1 MSKEEEIC
9 CSNCGIICDQ
19 TLLLSCDHNLCMN
32 CAANNL
38 VRNELPGMNK
48 IQYIICDICQQKTE
62 IDTNTSKEVLSLGL
76 NNLNKNNEEIEKNLD
91 NINEYEYNTFQ
102 ENNQKLNLQNSLMN
116 SNNNN
121 DFESPV
127 NIVYFNTN
135 NNNLNN
141 LSSKYDITDIKNN
154 INRSNI
160 CQDHGEPITYLCLD
174 CMSKCICSECVV
186 HGIHRNHEVLN
197 IKKAYPLIYNKTQ
210 EIGNHIN
217 TKIKELFITQ
227 KNIEQKKKEIGNLNN
242 KCRIDIRQAFD
253 ELRSLLN
260 KKEKEIMDKTENTL
274 NDINNNNNLYNLSS
288 KYDIT
293 DIKYNLQKNNIC
305 QTHGEPITYLC
316 LDCMSKCICSECVV
330 HGIHRNHEVLN
341 IKKAYPLIYN
351 KTQEIGNHIN
361 SRIKELNIT
370 QKNIEQKKKEINTLN
385 NKCRIDIRQAFDELR
400 NLLNKKEKEILEKA
414 ENSLNDNIN
423 ELDTYNHIIQSK
435 ILLLNKL
442 NETVNVYL
450 MRKDELNL
458 INFYTE
464 NKNKILAQTE
474 LNEIN
479 NINNLNLQEMSNLK
493 IDIDKN
499 SFDAMISAIN
509 TLNFEINSFKGIDIG
524 NKYNLGKF
532 TANRNLYGNNSLKD
546 ENENLKEEINK
557 NKKNLK
563 NKSKK

>member
-1 MSKEEEIC
+1 
-9 CSNCGIICDQ
+9 
-19 TLLLSCDHNLCMN
+19 
-32 CAANNL
+32 
-38 VRNELPGMNK
+38 
-48 IQYIICDICQQKTE
+48 
-62 IDTNTSKEVLSLGL
+62 
-76 NNLNKNNEEIEKNLD
+76 
-91 NINEYEYNTFQ
+91 
-102 ENNQKLNLQNSLMN
+102 MN

-274 NDINNNNNLYNLSS
+274 ND
-288 KYDIT
+288 
-293 DIKYNLQKNNIC
+293 
-305 QTHGEPITYLC
+305 
-316 LDCMSKCICSECVV
+316 
-330 HGIHRNHEVLN
+330 
-341 IKKAYPLIYN
+341 
-351 KTQEIGNHIN
+351 
-361 SRIKELNIT
+361 
-370 QKNIEQKKKEINTLN
+370 
-385 NKCRIDIRQAFDELR
+385 
-400 NLLNKKEKEILEKA
+400 
-414 ENSLNDNIN
+414 NIN
-423 ELDTYNHIIQSK
+423 ELNTYNHIIQSK

-442 NETVNVYL
+442 SETVNVYL
-450 MRKDELNL
+450 MRKNELSL

-464 NKNKILAQTE
+464 NKNKILSQTE
-474 LNEIN
+474 FNEIN
-479 NINNLNLQEMSNLK
+479 DINELNLEGMSNLK
-493 IDIDKN
+493 IDIDKC

-509 TLNFEINSFKGIDIG
+509 TLNFEINTFRGFDVK
-524 NKYNLGKF
+524 NRHNLGKF
-532 TANRNLYGNNSLKD
+532 TAKRNLYGNKSEQENFNNLKN
-546 ENENLKEEINK
+546 ENENKNEKEALKKKK
-557 NKKNLK
+557 NKWKQTFKILIF
-563 NKSKK
+563 

>member
-274 NDINNNNNLYNLSS
+274 ND
-288 KYDIT
+288 
-293 DIKYNLQKNNIC
+293 
-305 QTHGEPITYLC
+305 
-316 LDCMSKCICSECVV
+316 
-330 HGIHRNHEVLN
+330 
-341 IKKAYPLIYN
+341 
-351 KTQEIGNHIN
+351 
-361 SRIKELNIT
+361 
-370 QKNIEQKKKEINTLN
+370 
-385 NKCRIDIRQAFDELR
+385 
-400 NLLNKKEKEILEKA
+400 
-414 ENSLNDNIN
+414 NIN
-423 ELDTYNHIIQSK
+423 ELNTYNHIIQSK

-442 NETVNVYL
+442 SETVNVYL
-450 MRKDELNL
+450 MRKNELSL

-464 NKNKILAQTE
+464 NKNKILSQTE
-474 LNEIN
+474 FNEIN
-479 NINNLNLQEMSNLK
+479 DINELNLEGMSNLK
-493 IDIDKN
+493 IDIDKC

-509 TLNFEINSFKGIDIG
+509 TLNFEINTFRGFDVK
-524 NKYNLGKF
+524 NRHNLGKF
-532 TANRNLYGNNSLKD
+532 TAKRNLYGNKSEQENFNNLKN
-546 ENENLKEEINK
+546 ENENKNEKEALK
-557 NKKNLK
+557 
-563 NKSKK
+563 KS

>member
-76 NNLNKNNEEIEKNLD
+76 NNLNKNNEEVEKNFD

-274 NDINNNNNLYNLSS
+274 ND
-288 KYDIT
+288 
-293 DIKYNLQKNNIC
+293 
-305 QTHGEPITYLC
+305 
-316 LDCMSKCICSECVV
+316 
-330 HGIHRNHEVLN
+330 
-341 IKKAYPLIYN
+341 
-351 KTQEIGNHIN
+351 
-361 SRIKELNIT
+361 
-370 QKNIEQKKKEINTLN
+370 
-385 NKCRIDIRQAFDELR
+385 
-400 NLLNKKEKEILEKA
+400 
-414 ENSLNDNIN
+414 NIN
-423 ELDTYNHIIQSK
+423 ELNTYNHIIQSK

-442 NETVNVYL
+442 SETVNVYL
-450 MRKDELNL
+450 MRKNELSL

-464 NKNKILAQTE
+464 NKNKILSQTE
-474 LNEIN
+474 FNEIN
-479 NINNLNLQEMSNLK
+479 DINEFNLEGMSNLK
-493 IDIDKN
+493 IDIDKC

-509 TLNFEINSFKGIDIG
+509 TLNFEINTFRGFDVK
-524 NKYNLGKF
+524 NRHNLGKF
-532 TANRNLYGNNSLKD
+532 TAKRNLYGNKSEQENFNNLKN
-546 ENENLKEEINK
+546 ENENKNEKEALKKKK
-557 NKKNLK
+557 NK
-563 NKSKK
+563 

>member
-76 NNLNKNNEEIEKNLD
+76 NNLNKNNEEIEKNFD

-260 KKEKEIMDKTENTL
+260 KKEKEIIDKTENTL
-274 NDINNNNNLYNLSS
+274 ND
-288 KYDIT
+288 
-293 DIKYNLQKNNIC
+293 
-305 QTHGEPITYLC
+305 
-316 LDCMSKCICSECVV
+316 
-330 HGIHRNHEVLN
+330 
-341 IKKAYPLIYN
+341 
-351 KTQEIGNHIN
+351 
-361 SRIKELNIT
+361 
-370 QKNIEQKKKEINTLN
+370 
-385 NKCRIDIRQAFDELR
+385 
-400 NLLNKKEKEILEKA
+400 
-414 ENSLNDNIN
+414 NIN
-423 ELDTYNHIIQSK
+423 ELNTYNHIIQSK

-442 NETVNVYL
+442 SETVNVYL
-450 MRKDELNL
+450 MRKNELSL

-464 NKNKILAQTE
+464 NKNKILSQTE
-474 LNEIN
+474 FNEIN
-479 NINNLNLQEMSNLK
+479 DINELNLEGMSNLK
-493 IDIDKN
+493 IDIDKC

-509 TLNFEINSFKGIDIG
+509 TLNFEINTFRGFDVK
-524 NKYNLGKF
+524 NRHNLGKF
-532 TANRNLYGNNSLKD
+532 TAKRNLYGNKSEQENFNNLKN
-546 ENENLKEEINK
+546 ENENKNEKEALKKKK
-557 NKKNLK
+557 NK
-563 NKSKK
+563 

>member
-76 NNLNKNNEEIEKNLD
+76 NNLNKNNEEVEKNFD

-127 NIVYFNTN
+127 NIVYFNAN

-274 NDINNNNNLYNLSS
+274 ND
-288 KYDIT
+288 
-293 DIKYNLQKNNIC
+293 
-305 QTHGEPITYLC
+305 
-316 LDCMSKCICSECVV
+316 
-330 HGIHRNHEVLN
+330 
-341 IKKAYPLIYN
+341 
-351 KTQEIGNHIN
+351 
-361 SRIKELNIT
+361 
-370 QKNIEQKKKEINTLN
+370 
-385 NKCRIDIRQAFDELR
+385 
-400 NLLNKKEKEILEKA
+400 
-414 ENSLNDNIN
+414 NIN
-423 ELDTYNHIIQSK
+423 ELNTYNHIIQSK

-442 NETVNVYL
+442 SETVNVYL
-450 MRKDELNL
+450 MRKNELSL

-464 NKNKILAQTE
+464 NKNKILSQTE
-474 LNEIN
+474 FNEIN
-479 NINNLNLQEMSNLK
+479 DINELNLEGMSNLK
-493 IDIDKN
+493 IDIDKC

-509 TLNFEINSFKGIDIG
+509 TLNFEINTFRGFDVK
-524 NKYNLGKF
+524 NRHNLGKF
-532 TANRNLYGNNSLKD
+532 TAKRNLYGNKSEQENFNNLKN
-546 ENENLKEEINK
+546 ENENKNEKEALKKKK
-557 NKKNLK
+557 NK
-563 NKSKK
+563 

>member
-127 NIVYFNTN
+127 NIVYFNTS

-274 NDINNNNNLYNLSS
+274 ND
-288 KYDIT
+288 
-293 DIKYNLQKNNIC
+293 
-305 QTHGEPITYLC
+305 
-316 LDCMSKCICSECVV
+316 
-330 HGIHRNHEVLN
+330 
-341 IKKAYPLIYN
+341 
-351 KTQEIGNHIN
+351 
-361 SRIKELNIT
+361 
-370 QKNIEQKKKEINTLN
+370 
-385 NKCRIDIRQAFDELR
+385 
-400 NLLNKKEKEILEKA
+400 
-414 ENSLNDNIN
+414 NIN
-423 ELDTYNHIIQSK
+423 ELNTYNHIIQSK

-442 NETVNVYL
+442 SETVNVYL
-450 MRKDELNL
+450 MRKNELSL

-464 NKNKILAQTE
+464 NKNKILSQTE
-474 LNEIN
+474 FNEIN
-479 NINNLNLQEMSNLK
+479 DINELNLEGMSNLK
-493 IDIDKN
+493 IDIDKC

-509 TLNFEINSFKGIDIG
+509 TLNFEINTFRGFDVK
-524 NKYNLGKF
+524 NRHNLGKF
-532 TANRNLYGNNSLKD
+532 TAKRNLYGNKSEQENFNNLKN
-546 ENENLKEEINK
+546 ENENKNEKEALKKKK
-557 NKKNLK
+557 NK
-563 NKSKK
+563 

>member
-76 NNLNKNNEEIEKNLD
+76 NNLNKNNEEVEKNFD

-274 NDINNNNNLYNLSS
+274 ND
-288 KYDIT
+288 
-293 DIKYNLQKNNIC
+293 
-305 QTHGEPITYLC
+305 
-316 LDCMSKCICSECVV
+316 
-330 HGIHRNHEVLN
+330 
-341 IKKAYPLIYN
+341 
-351 KTQEIGNHIN
+351 
-361 SRIKELNIT
+361 
-370 QKNIEQKKKEINTLN
+370 
-385 NKCRIDIRQAFDELR
+385 
-400 NLLNKKEKEILEKA
+400 
-414 ENSLNDNIN
+414 NIN
-423 ELDTYNHIIQSK
+423 ELNTYNHIIQSK

-442 NETVNVYL
+442 SETVNVYL
-450 MRKDELNL
+450 MRKNELSL

-464 NKNKILAQTE
+464 NKNKILSQTE
-474 LNEIN
+474 FNEIN
-479 NINNLNLQEMSNLK
+479 DINELNLEGMSNLK
-493 IDIDKN
+493 IDIDKC

-509 TLNFEINSFKGIDIG
+509 ALNFEINTFRGFDVK
-524 NKYNLGKF
+524 NRHNLGKF
-532 TANRNLYGNNSLKD
+532 TAKRNLYGNKSEQENFNNLKN
-546 ENENLKEEINK
+546 ENENKNEKEALKKKK
-557 NKKNLK
+557 NK
-563 NKSKK
+563 

>member
-76 NNLNKNNEEIEKNLD
+76 NNLNKNNEEVEKNLD

-274 NDINNNNNLYNLSS
+274 ND
-288 KYDIT
+288 
-293 DIKYNLQKNNIC
+293 
-305 QTHGEPITYLC
+305 
-316 LDCMSKCICSECVV
+316 
-330 HGIHRNHEVLN
+330 
-341 IKKAYPLIYN
+341 
-351 KTQEIGNHIN
+351 
-361 SRIKELNIT
+361 
-370 QKNIEQKKKEINTLN
+370 
-385 NKCRIDIRQAFDELR
+385 
-400 NLLNKKEKEILEKA
+400 
-414 ENSLNDNIN
+414 NIN
-423 ELDTYNHIIQSK
+423 ELNTYNHIIQSK

-442 NETVNVYL
+442 SETVNVYL
-450 MRKDELNL
+450 MRKNELSL

-464 NKNKILAQTE
+464 NKNKILSQTE
-474 LNEIN
+474 FNEIN
-479 NINNLNLQEMSNLK
+479 DINELNLEGMSNLK
-493 IDIDKN
+493 IDIDKC

-509 TLNFEINSFKGIDIG
+509 TLNFEINTFRGFDVK
-524 NKYNLGKF
+524 NRHNLGKF
-532 TANRNLYGNNSLKD
+532 TAKRNLYGNKFEQENFNNLKN
-546 ENENLKEEINK
+546 ENENKNEKEALKKKK
-557 NKKNLK
+557 NK
-563 NKSKK
+563 

>member
-1 MSKEEEIC
+1 M
-9 CSNCGIICDQ
+9 
-19 TLLLSCDHNLCMN
+19 
-32 CAANNL
+32 
-38 VRNELPGMNK
+38 
-48 IQYIICDICQQKTE
+48 
-62 IDTNTSKEVLSLGL
+62 
-76 NNLNKNNEEIEKNLD
+76 
-91 NINEYEYNTFQ
+91 
-102 ENNQKLNLQNSLMN
+102 
-116 SNNNN
+116 
-121 DFESPV
+121 
-127 NIVYFNTN
+127 
-135 NNNLNN
+135 
-141 LSSKYDITDIKNN
+141 KY
-154 INRSNI
+154 
-160 CQDHGEPITYLCLD
+160 
-174 CMSKCICSECVV
+174 
-186 HGIHRNHEVLN
+186 
-197 IKKAYPLIYNKTQ
+197 
-210 EIGNHIN
+210 
-217 TKIKELFITQ
+217 
-227 KNIEQKKKEIGNLNN
+227 
-242 KCRIDIRQAFD
+242 
-253 ELRSLLN
+253 
-260 KKEKEIMDKTENTL
+260 
-274 NDINNNNNLYNLSS
+274 
-288 KYDIT
+288 IT

-423 ELDTYNHIIQSK
+423 ELETYNHIIQSK

-563 NKSKK
+563 NKNKK

>member
-1 MSKEEEIC
+1 
-9 CSNCGIICDQ
+9 
-19 TLLLSCDHNLCMN
+19 
-32 CAANNL
+32 
-38 VRNELPGMNK
+38 MNK

-76 NNLNKNNEEIEKNLD
+76 NNLNKNNEEVEKNFD

-274 NDINNNNNLYNLSS
+274 ND
-288 KYDIT
+288 
-293 DIKYNLQKNNIC
+293 
-305 QTHGEPITYLC
+305 
-316 LDCMSKCICSECVV
+316 
-330 HGIHRNHEVLN
+330 
-341 IKKAYPLIYN
+341 
-351 KTQEIGNHIN
+351 
-361 SRIKELNIT
+361 
-370 QKNIEQKKKEINTLN
+370 
-385 NKCRIDIRQAFDELR
+385 
-400 NLLNKKEKEILEKA
+400 
-414 ENSLNDNIN
+414 NIN
-423 ELDTYNHIIQSK
+423 ELNTYNHIIQSK

-442 NETVNVYL
+442 SETVNVYL
-450 MRKDELNL
+450 MRKNELSL

-464 NKNKILAQTE
+464 NKNKILSQTE
-474 LNEIN
+474 FNEIN
-479 NINNLNLQEMSNLK
+479 DINELNLEGMSNLK
-493 IDIDKN
+493 IDIDKC

-509 TLNFEINSFKGIDIG
+509 TLNFEINTFRGFDVK
-524 NKYNLGKF
+524 NRHNLGKF
-532 TANRNLYGNNSLKD
+532 TAKRNLYGNKSEQENFNNLKN
-546 ENENLKEEINK
+546 ENENKNEKEALKKKK
-557 NKKNLK
+557 NK
-563 NKSKK
+563 

>member
-1 MSKEEEIC
+1 MSNEEDIS
-9 CSNCGIICDQ
+9 CSNCGIKCEQ

-38 VRNELPGMNK
+38 VKNELPGMNK
-48 IQYIICDICQQKTE
+48 TQYIICDICKQKTE

-76 NNLNKNNEEIEKNLD
+76 SGLNKNKIDLEENLNYNIEGN
-91 NINEYEYNTFQ
+91 NNTFK
-102 ENNQKLNLQNSLMN
+102 EYAQNSLMD
-116 SNNNN
+116 SNNYNYN
-121 DFESPV
+121 YTSPV
-127 NIVYFNTN
+127 N
-135 NNNLNN
+135 
-141 LSSKYDITDIKNN
+141 
-154 INRSNI
+154 
-160 CQDHGEPITYLCLD
+160 LD
-174 CMSKCICSECVV
+174 
-186 HGIHRNHEVLN
+186 
-197 IKKAYPLIYNKTQ
+197 Y
-210 EIGNHIN
+210 
-217 TKIKELFITQ
+217 
-227 KNIEQKKKEIGNLNN
+227 
-242 KCRIDIRQAFD
+242 
-253 ELRSLLN
+253 
-260 KKEKEIMDKTENTL
+260 L
-274 NDINNNNNLYNLSS
+274 NDMNNNNNLYNISS

-546 ENENLKEEINK
+546 ENENLTEEINK

-563 NKSKK
+563 NKNKK

>member
-76 NNLNKNNEEIEKNLD
+76 NNLNKNNEEVEKNLD

-102 ENNQKLNLQNSLMN
+102 ENNQKLNLQNSLIN

-274 NDINNNNNLYNLSS
+274 ND
-288 KYDIT
+288 
-293 DIKYNLQKNNIC
+293 
-305 QTHGEPITYLC
+305 
-316 LDCMSKCICSECVV
+316 
-330 HGIHRNHEVLN
+330 
-341 IKKAYPLIYN
+341 
-351 KTQEIGNHIN
+351 
-361 SRIKELNIT
+361 
-370 QKNIEQKKKEINTLN
+370 
-385 NKCRIDIRQAFDELR
+385 
-400 NLLNKKEKEILEKA
+400 
-414 ENSLNDNIN
+414 NIN
-423 ELDTYNHIIQSK
+423 ELNTYNHIIQSK

-442 NETVNVYL
+442 SETVNVYL
-450 MRKDELNL
+450 MRKNELSL

-464 NKNKILAQTE
+464 NKNKILSQTE
-474 LNEIN
+474 FNEIN
-479 NINNLNLQEMSNLK
+479 DINELNLEGMSNLK
-493 IDIDKN
+493 IDIDKC

-509 TLNFEINSFKGIDIG
+509 TLNFEINTFRGFDVK
-524 NKYNLGKF
+524 NRHNLGKF
-532 TANRNLYGNNSLKD
+532 TAKRNLYGNKSEQENFNNLKN
-546 ENENLKEEINK
+546 ENENKNEKEALKKKK
-557 NKKNLK
+557 NK
-563 NKSKK
+563 

>member
-76 NNLNKNNEEIEKNLD
+76 NNLNKNNEEVEKNFD

-217 TKIKELFITQ
+217 TKIKQLFITQ

-274 NDINNNNNLYNLSS
+274 ND
-288 KYDIT
+288 
-293 DIKYNLQKNNIC
+293 
-305 QTHGEPITYLC
+305 
-316 LDCMSKCICSECVV
+316 
-330 HGIHRNHEVLN
+330 
-341 IKKAYPLIYN
+341 
-351 KTQEIGNHIN
+351 
-361 SRIKELNIT
+361 
-370 QKNIEQKKKEINTLN
+370 
-385 NKCRIDIRQAFDELR
+385 
-400 NLLNKKEKEILEKA
+400 
-414 ENSLNDNIN
+414 NIN
-423 ELDTYNHIIQSK
+423 ELNTYNHIIQSK

-442 NETVNVYL
+442 SETVNVYL
-450 MRKDELNL
+450 MRKNELSL

-464 NKNKILAQTE
+464 NKNKILSQTE
-474 LNEIN
+474 FNEIN
-479 NINNLNLQEMSNLK
+479 DINELNLEGMSNLK
-493 IDIDKN
+493 IDIDKC

-509 TLNFEINSFKGIDIG
+509 TLNFEINTFRGFDVK
-524 NKYNLGKF
+524 NRHNLGKF
-532 TANRNLYGNNSLKD
+532 TAKRNLYGNKSEQENFNNLKN
-546 ENENLKEEINK
+546 ENENKNEKEALKKKK
-557 NKKNLK
+557 NK
-563 NKSKK
+563 